1 MLQKGGL
8 AAAVLVAH
16 ELLSGNAVRQK
27 VACGVIAILTV
38 VKPCAAQPKTT
49 PSQVEAN
56 AAAAQNLPRP
66 SMWKRHWPTFS
77 AWEGAATVMAGVG
90 TAALFLAGPPRE
102 ARWEGGILFDDAVRD
117 GIRADSDDGRKTAR
131 GIGDIPYFAA
141 PVLPLLVDPLLAAWL
156 VRGDTKAALNLE
168 LVGLQSFAY
177 SGLLSYG
184 ALRGVA
190 RERPDSSECRR
201 QNPGDPSACEVDT
214 ESFFSGHTAIV
225 ATSAGLTCANHRYLP
240 LWGHPLADAGACLLA
255 TGGAVTTAITR
266 VVGDRHYATDVLLG
280 FGIGFGVGYAVP
292 TLLHYSRGRNLEEVS
307 VSVSPG
313 GGCLGACLKV
323 AGKF

>member
-1 MLQKGGL
+1 M
-8 AAAVLVAH
+8 
-16 ELLSGNAVRQK
+16 
-27 VACGVIAILTV
+27 
-38 VKPCAAQPKTT
+38 
-49 PSQVEAN
+49 
-56 AAAAQNLPRP
+56 
-66 SMWKRHWPTFS
+66 
-77 AWEGAATVMAGVG
+77 
-90 TAALFLAGPPRE
+90 
-102 ARWEGGILFDDAVRD
+102 FDDAVRD
-117 GIRADSDDGRKTAR
+117 GVRLDSADARKKAR
-131 GIGDIPYFAA
+131 SVGDIPYFAA

-156 VRGDTKAALNLE
+156 VRGDGKAALNLE

-177 SGLLSYG
+177 SGLLSYS

-201 QNPGDPSACEVDT
+201 QNPNDPSACKVDT

-255 TGGAVTTAITR
+255 TGGALTTAVTR
-266 VVGDRHYATDVLLG
+266 VIGDRHYASDVLLG
-280 FGIGFGVGYAVP
+280 FGVGFGVGYAVP
-292 TLLHYSRGRNLEEVS
+292 TLLHYTRGKNLPEVS

-313 GGCLGACLKV
+313 GGCLGACLKI